1 MSLVGA
7 RASAAGKLPDVVEDA
22 SGTDVGTSRPFNDG
36 RVAVYFTAPR
46 HRGKGSSVTYT
57 VTSNP
62 GGITATGNSSPI
74 YVSGLSSEVDY
85 TFTVTASNSGYTS
98 PAVSTSSA
106 VTATTAPQAPTLG
119 SITTASDSTGK
130 LNVYFSAGSAG
141 GKSIASYT
149 VTTTTGESAT
159 GSSSPISITGLT
171 PGTTYTVKIVANN
184 SNGSSSESSPSTG
197 KASEY
202 LCSAGGTLSGSTCS
216 SSSSYAGTYNA
227 GYYSCPSGYSPCMG
241 STACQCG
248 QCGACA
254 TNRSWNPGWLGK
266 CATFSYDN
274 RTGYKCNYVDGL
286 GPTPSYVSAYYTCPS
301 GGSVSGSNCVTST
314 SYSATIG

>member
-7 RASAAGKLPDVVEDA
+7 RASAAGKLPDAVEEA
-22 SGTDVGTSRPFNDG
+22 TGTDVGSSRPYGDG
-36 RVAVYFTAPR
+36 SVAVYFTAPR

-57 VTSNP
+57 VTSSP

-74 YVSGLSSEVDY
+74 TVTGLSPEVSY
-85 TFTVTASNSGYTS
+85 TFTVTASNSGFSGPGRSTPS
-98 PAVSTSSA
+98 P
-106 VTATTAPQAPTLG
+106 VTATTAPQAPTL
-119 SITTASDSTGK
+119 SSVTSASDATGK
-130 LNVYFSAGSAG
+130 LDVYFSAGSTG

-149 VTTTTGESAT
+149 VTTTTGVSAT
-159 GSSSPISITGLT
+159 GSTSPISITGLT

-184 SNGSSSESSPSTG
+184 ANGSSSESSPTNG

-227 GYYSCPSGYSPCMG
+227 AYYSCPQGFSPCMG

-248 QCGACA
+248 QCGLCA
-254 TNRSWNPGWLGK
+254 TNRSWNPGWLGY
-266 CATFSYDN
+266 CASFSYDN
-274 RTGYKCNYVDGL
+274 RSGYKCNYVDGL
-286 GPTPSYVSAYYTCPS
+286 SRVPTYVSAYYTCPS

-314 SYSATIG
+314 SYSASIG